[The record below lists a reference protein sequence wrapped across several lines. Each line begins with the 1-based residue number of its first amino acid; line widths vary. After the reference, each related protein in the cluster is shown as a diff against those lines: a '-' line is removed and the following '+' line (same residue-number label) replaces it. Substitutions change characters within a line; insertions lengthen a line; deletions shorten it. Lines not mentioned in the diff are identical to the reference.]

1 MSISPTVDVFE
12 ALILVAFLAA
22 AALSLYNAGDAWA
35 NELAAIDAADPD
47 VALLGL
53 EDFLRAC
60 TKLTLMAL
68 PGVVVAASL
77 MTVPSPIQAGDATPQ
92 ELVTAITLRVMLL
105 LFAGGLLANAA
116 LSGWLRRRMAR
127 RRREAALAVADGAPA
142 AGVEAPAAVV
152 APRAAPAEGED

>member
-22 AALSLYNAGDAWA
+22 AALSLYNVGDAWG
-35 NELAAIDAADPD
+35 NELVAIEAADPD

-53 EDFLRAC
+53 EDFLRSC
-60 TKLTLMAL
+60 LKLVLMAL
-68 PGVVVAASL
+68 PGVIVVASM

-105 LFAGGLLANAA
+105 LFAAGLLANAG
-116 LSGWLRRRMAR
+116 LSGWLRHRMAR
-127 RRREAALAVADGAPA
+127 RRRDAALLAVPPPPA
-142 AGVEAPAAVV
+142 AAPDP
-152 APRAAPAEGED
+152 APEDAGD